1 MAILRCAIN
10 ALKSQRRGF
19 DYNFHNRVESGA
31 GGLYAFWLD
40 SGACLYV
47 GMSTN
52 LSERMYQHRM
62 NEHNSELEQYFRAF
76 SQSVQVS
83 YIALR
88 ERSSAE
94 LRALEDK
101 LISVLRPITNKS

>member
-1 MAILRCAIN
+1 MAAVTCALN
-10 ALKSQRRGF
+10 VLQTRKQGF
-19 DYNFHNRVESGA
+19 DYNFHNRVEPDT

-52 LSERMYQHRM
+52 ISQRMYQHRM
-62 NEHNSELEQYFRAF
+62 QEHNPDLDSYFRAF
-76 SQSVQVS
+76 SRRIEVS

-88 ERSSAE
+88 DRSAAD
-94 LRALEDK
+94 LRRMENK
-101 LISVLRPITNKS
+101 LISALRPITNKT